1 MKLFVPSIFSLDDIN
16 STVTLGFVVV
26 FVFVYFLYHAIF
38 FKKTKKI
45 KIKTEMEC
53 FLGLHFS

>member
-1 MKLFVPSIFSLDDIN
+1 MKLFVPSSCLLDDIN

-38 FKKTKKI
+38 LKNKKKI